1 MRVERLGDAPIISP
15 DSDPSIGHNIQGPSV
30 IRVPDWV
37 TDRLGRFYLYFAD
50 HKGAHIRLAYA
61 DAIGGPWTVHP
72 PGALQLADSHFPT
85 EEIDLDAEAF
95 ERIEAAWTAEL
106 GTVAPADLR
115 SDLVIPHIASPD
127 VHVDEER
134 REIVMYFHGLE
145 SLGRQCTRRA
155 KSGDGVKFTT
165 AEPLL
170 GPSYFR
176 VFEYRGWHYAL
187 VMPGTVCRSA
197 DGRVGFITGPTLFEP
212 AMRHSAVRLAGDTL
226 EVYWT
231 RAGDCPERIL
241 RSTIDLR
248 RDWME
253 WSESEPVEIM
263 RPERGWEGAEEP
275 LRPSLR
281 GAVNE
286 LVNQLRDPCILEDDG
301 HTFLFYAC
309 GGEAGI
315 GLAELVEP
323 V

>member
-1 MRVERLGDAPIISP
+1 VRVERIGDGPIISP
-15 DSDPSIGHNIQGPSV
+15 DSEPSVGHNIQGPSV

-37 TDRLGRFYLYFAD
+37 PDPLGRFYIYFAD

-61 DAIGGPWTVHP
+61 DTIEGPWIVHA
-72 PGALQLADSHFPT
+72 PGALQLAESHFAT
-85 EEIDLDAEAF
+85 EEIDLDDESFA
-95 ERIEAAWTAEL
+95 RIEAAWTDEL
-106 GTVAPADLR
+106 GNAAPADLR
-115 SDLVIPHIASPD
+115 SDLVTPHIASPD
-127 VHVDEER
+127 VHVDEDR
-134 REIVMYFHGLE
+134 REIVMFFHGLV

-155 KSGDGVKFTT
+155 VSADGVHFV
-165 AEPLL
+165 AAPPLL

-176 VFEYRGWHYAL
+176 VFEYGSRHYAL
-187 VMPGTVCRSA
+187 VMPGTVRRSA
-197 DGRVGFITGPTLFEP
+197 DGVVDFSTGPTLFEP
-212 AMRHSAVRLAGDTL
+212 AMRHSAVRLVGDTL

-248 RDWME
+248 DEWMDWND
-253 WSESEPVEIM
+253 SEPVEIL
-263 RPERGWEGAEEP
+263 RPEREWEGAAEP

-286 LVNQLRDPCILEDDG
+286 LVNQLRDPCIFEDDG

-315 GLAELVEP
+315 AVAELIEQG
-323 V
+323 